1 MFFGRNAVSYVR
13 TSLGYVRD
21 SVENS
26 VPVEFQIQNARH
38 MIKDLDPEIRKNMHL
53 VAKEEVEVQQL
64 EDRIGRME
72 SRMNEQ
78 KQDLLRLKTDLEQ
91 GKDKPVFTYAGR
103 NYTKDQVK
111 TDLANRFQRF
121 KTDEAT
127 LESMRKIHL
136 ARQNS
141 VEAARQK
148 LEGWLASKRQ
158 LQVEVENIEAKRQM
172 IAAAQS
178 TSNYQFDDSQ
188 LGRVKEL
195 VSDLQTRLDV
205 RGSARQRPGH
215 LSRRDSA
222 PPTHSGKH
230 RGSDQRLLRSQG
242 GGSRP
247 NRKPRRW
254 RRTNERSLMERNGV
268 AR

>member
-1 MFFGRNAVSYVR
+1 
-13 TSLGYVRD
+13 
-21 SVENS
+21 
-26 VPVEFQIQNARH
+26 
-38 MIKDLDPEIRKNMHL
+38 MHL

-64 EDRIGRME
+64 EDRIGRMQ

-205 RGSARQRPGH
+205 EDRLVNAQDTFHDEIPLRQPTQANIVDQV
-215 LSRRDSA
+215 SDYFA
-222 PPTHSGKH
+222 PKA
-230 RGSDQRLLRSQG
+230 
-242 GGSRP
+242 
-247 NRKPRRW
+247 
-254 RRTNERSLMERNGV
+254 V
-268 AR
+268 APAQPDAKTLAKSK